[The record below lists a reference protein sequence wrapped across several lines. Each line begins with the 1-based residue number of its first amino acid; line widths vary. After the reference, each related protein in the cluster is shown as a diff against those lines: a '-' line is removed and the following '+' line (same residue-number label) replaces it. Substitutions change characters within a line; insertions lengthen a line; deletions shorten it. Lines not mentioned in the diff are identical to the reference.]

1 VNNFHQRTWIVAL
14 IALAAVPF
22 ALNATLNLPI
32 GSAGVHEWLPSS
44 RPEKKRYDRF
54 QQEFGSDQS
63 LLISW
68 DGAQEQDARVQVFAD
83 KLRESVLNAGFIDS
97 VVTTNEVLE
106 SLQSDPLNLSSEQA
120 RTRLIGNLLG
130 ADGTC
135 AVFLTATPLGVKNHG
150 ELIQRVQIAA
160 DETKSLGRESLRM
173 VGSIYEAHA
182 IDVAAAKSLSQLV
195 APSSIAAVLV
205 ACFLLRSWRYALIAF
220 LLATAGQLAA
230 VSLVYYGGFQFSAVL
245 IVLPTLIFMLTLS
258 GAIHLVN
265 YQRHSNE
272 ATKQGAGWEAV
283 RHGFWPCVLSS
294 GTTMLGM
301 GSLLVSELSPIREF
315 GGLSGVSLGI
325 ATAMLLVY
333 FPYAIGVARPPL
345 RSEESAIARES
356 DVDKRKSS
364 FANKSRGYLRWQT
377 RHAGSISI
385 VSLLSLA
392 VAVQGLSSLKAST
405 KFCDLFPPDDPV
417 SLDMAWFESHLGP
430 IASVEV
436 LLKFPRDN
444 SVNVLDQVR
453 LVSAVQSEV
462 SELPDVGGIA
472 SALLFLPEI
481 EETRGVR
488 GAVRR
493 GVLKQRIESALPQ
506 LQERGF
512 VYLGDQFTAWRLSA
526 KVSALE
532 PTSYREATDT
542 IERATIKQLE
552 ETASEATLS
561 ITGLAPVMHETQI
574 ALLSDLG
581 NSFMSAFLL
590 ITPVM
595 MWVVQSIRGGLL
607 VMLPNVL
614 PVTLAFGTMGW
625 LGYSLDIAGILTAS
639 VALGIAVDDTLHFI
653 CWYRQERS
661 QGLAPQQAVE
671 RTFAACAP
679 AMIQT
684 TVIACSAMIPFLF
697 AEFNPTQQFA
707 RLMISILSLA
717 LVGDLLLLPALLQ
730 TRFGHWVAPNRQSDS
745 KLSRSDT

>member
-1 VNNFHQRTWIVAL
+1 MNNFHQRSWIVAL
-14 IALAAVPF
+14 IALAAIPF
-22 ALNATLNLPI
+22 ALNAIVNLPI

-44 RPEKKRYDRF
+44 RPEKKRYDVF
-54 QQEFGSDQS
+54 QQQFGSDQS

-68 DGAQEQDARVQVFAD
+68 DGALEQDSRLQIFAD
-83 KLRESVLNAGFIDS
+83 KLRESTLRAGFVDS
-97 VVTTNEVLE
+97 VVTTVDVLD
-106 SLQSDPLNLSSEQA
+106 SLQRDPLNLSLEQS
-120 RTRLIGNLLG
+120 RSRLIGNLQG

-135 AVFLTATPLGVKNHG
+135 AIFLTATPLGVENHG
-150 ELIQRVQIAA
+150 ELIRRVQLAA
-160 DETKSLGRESLRM
+160 DETDSLGRDSLRM
-173 VGSIYEAHA
+173 VGSIYEAYA
-182 IDVAAAKSLSQLV
+182 IDVASAKSLSQLV
-195 APSSIAAVLV
+195 APSSIAAVLM
-205 ACFLLRSWRYALIAF
+205 ACLLLRSWRYALIAF

-265 YQRHSNE
+265 YQRESNS
-272 ATKQGAGWEAV
+272 ATKQEAGWAAV

-301 GSLLVSELSPIREF
+301 GSLLVSELYPVREF
-315 GGLSGVSLGI
+315 GGLSGLALGI

-345 RSEESAIARES
+345 RSKESAVVNES
-356 DVDKRKSS
+356 DVDNRNPS
-364 FANKSRGYLRWQT
+364 FAKKASGYLRWQT
-377 RHAGSISI
+377 RHAGWISI
-385 VSLLSLA
+385 ACLLSLA

-405 KFCDLFPPDDPV
+405 KFCDLFPPEDPV

-436 LLKFPRDN
+436 LIRFPRD
-444 SVNVLDQVR
+444 SSANVLDQVR
-453 LVSAVQSEV
+453 MVSAVQNEV
-462 SELPDVGGIA
+462 GELPEVGGVA
-472 SALLFLPEI
+472 SAVLFLPEI
-481 EETRGVR
+481 EEARGVR

-493 GVLKQRIESALPQ
+493 GVLKQRIESVLPE
-506 LQERGF
+506 LEERGF
-512 VYLGDQFTAWRLSA
+512 VFQNADFTAWRLSA
-526 KVSALE
+526 KVSALAS
-532 PTSYREATDT
+532 TSYREATDR
-542 IERATIKQLE
+542 IERATVRQTEK
-552 ETASEATLS
+552 ASSDTEVS
-561 ITGLAPVMHETQI
+561 VTGLAPVMHETQI

-614 PVTLAFGTMGW
+614 PVTIVFGSMGW

-639 VALGIAVDDTLHFI
+639 VALGIAVDDTLHFV
-653 CWYRQERS
+653 CWYRQERQLGFS
-661 QGLAPQQAVE
+661 PQQAVE
-671 RTFAACAP
+671 KTFAACAP

-684 TVIACSAMIPFLF
+684 TIIACSAMLPFLF
-697 AEFNPTQQFA
+697 ADFNPTRQFA

-717 LVGDLLLLPALLQ
+717 LIGDLLLLPALLQ
-730 TRFGHWVAPNRQSDS
+730 TRFGHWVAPCRQSDS
-745 KLSRSDT
+745 NFSFPGT